1 MVADWLSCS
10 VSGSPVLLPL
20 CRSAPAA
27 LYLGSCCLP
36 CERWCAPALVSP
48 AAAIAYGLE
57 KVGDNKARDV
67 LITDLYNG
75 AFSVIFLGVDGGID
89 FVWRFGQP
97 DWNCEVDQK
106 VLPFVRR
113 SCCRRLDLARPV
125 GDERQ

>member
-1 MVADWLSCS
+1 MFEVEIS
-10 VSGSPVLLPL
+10 VGGDEYTANSS
-20 CRSAPAA
+20 RSTFKN
-27 LYLGSCCLP
+27 LNLNTVFYFFFV
-36 CERWCAPALVSP
+36 LVSP

-97 DWNCEVDQK
+97 DLNCEVDQK

>member
-1 MVADWLSCS
+1 M
-10 VSGSPVLLPL
+10 
-20 CRSAPAA
+20 RSAPAA
-27 LYLGSCCLP
+27 LYLGSCCLL

-75 AFSVIFLGVDGGID
+75 TFSVIFLGVDGGID

-97 DWNCEVDQK
+97 DLNCEVDQK

>member
-1 MVADWLSCS
+1 VFEVEIS
-10 VSGSPVLLPL
+10 VGGDEYTANSSRSTFKNLNLNTVFYFFLCWFYQGRRRRHLLRCHSG
-20 CRSAPAA
+20 AT
-27 LYLGSCCLP
+27 
-36 CERWCAPALVSP
+36 
-48 AAAIAYGLE
+48 I
-57 KVGDNKARDV
+57 KARDV

-75 AFSVIFLGVDGGID
+75 TFSVIFLGVDGGID